1 MKKYLHKDNS
11 RSTDE
16 KKVRDSGVEL
26 LRIIAAFMIM
36 MHHAVQHGSENDYA
50 LIEGALSVN
59 QFWSAFLG
67 SWGQAGVA
75 IFIIISSWF
84 CQEKDYRFSTGHV
97 IKIVAQTWFTCALIA
112 AGVFLSGM
120 VATDGV
126 FWYELLTP
134 FSLNGQYWFVDAYL
148 IFYCLM
154 PFLRRA
160 VNTLSAGRLKLLCV
174 VAIVCYVCICHL
186 WVSNIVLN
194 FMLLY
199 IITGYLKRH
208 PGNLIEK
215 YRYVI
220 AFVSFAAIVI
230 ILEVYAYRAALGNPA
245 DYVEK
250 MRFYNDGY
258 PVFLYTFAFSIFY
271 IFKNSNMKYS
281 GLINVISKTALGTY
295 LISENG
301 LMRGAFG
308 RGLLWNYL
316 INIEEFFWSDK
327 YPLFLIASVSVV
339 FVSCVIIE
347 LIRIYTVERLFFGT
361 KGILKKTGVWIDTRI
376 MEWVKKTD
384 DALDIRKT

>member
-1 MKKYLHKDNS
+1 MKKDIRKDNS
-11 RSTDE
+11 RSTDG
-16 KKVRDSGVEL
+16 KKVRDSGLEL

-67 SWGQAGVA
+67 SWGQTGVA

-126 FWYELLTP
+126 YWYELLTP

-148 IFYCLM
+148 IFYCIM
-154 PFLRRA
+154 PFLRSA
-160 VNTLSAGRLKLLCV
+160 VNSLSAGRLKFLCV
-174 VAIVCYVCICHL
+174 VAAVCYACICHL
-186 WVSNIVLN
+186 WVANTVLN
-194 FMLLY
+194 FMLIY

-220 AFVSFAAIVI
+220 AAVSFAAIVV
-230 ILEVYAYRAALGNPA
+230 ILEVYAYRASLGNPA
-245 DYVEK
+245 DYIEK

-258 PVFLYTFAFSIFY
+258 PIFLYIFAFSVFY
-271 IFKNSNMKYS
+271 IFKNSNIKHS

-316 INIEEFFWSDK
+316 INIEEFFRSDK
-327 YPLFLIASVSVV
+327 YPLLLVASVSVV
-339 FVSCVIIE
+339 FAICVVIE
-347 LIRIYTVERLFFGT
+347 LIRIYTVERLFLGN